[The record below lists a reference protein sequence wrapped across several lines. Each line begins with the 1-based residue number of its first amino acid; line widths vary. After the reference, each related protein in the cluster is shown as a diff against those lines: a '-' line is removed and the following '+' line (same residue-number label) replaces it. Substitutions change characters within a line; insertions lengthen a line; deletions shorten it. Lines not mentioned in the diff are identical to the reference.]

1 MKNLVLFFLQN
12 FGNFCR
18 SFSKNILGRIGIA
31 IFLLLSGEIPHLKKY
46 TPPQAFSNSFQFY
59 VVLRDWWK
67 FPIFCQFFLNLQ
79 YKNENFQFFLVFWFQ
94 DFDKFFQ
101 ISINLFQIK
110 RKKNSPFL

>member
-1 MKNLVLFFLQN
+1 
-12 FGNFCR
+12 
-18 SFSKNILGRIGIA
+18 
-31 IFLLLSGEIPHLKKY
+31 
-46 TPPQAFSNSFQFY
+46 
-59 VVLRDWWK
+59 
-67 FPIFCQFFLNLQ
+67 LNLQ